1 MVGSFPMRPERNEQ
15 KVRWRN
21 EKNCRRIAIQQWNR
35 SKLQKTLFETIMK
48 TPDVRCNPQEA

>member
-1 MVGSFPMRPERNEQ
+1 MRPERNEQ